1 MIQKF
6 FSKKKVAVL
15 GLGKSGISTINFL
28 KKKGFIV
35 YAWDDNK
42 EIRKKVKKRG
52 INTNNFSKVNLR
64 EFTFLVVSPG
74 IHTRGPKKHFLISKA
89 KLKKLEV
96 INDIELFFR
105 FNPISQ
111 YIGITGTNGK
121 STTASLLSHVFNK
134 LRINNSLGGNIG
146 KPIFDLKKQ
155 KNGFYILEIS
165 SFQLEL
171 MKSPRFRIA
180 VLLNITNDH
189 LDRHGTINKYVSEK
203 IKIFNNQKESDFSV
217 IGIDNKIS
225 KNLLKIVKKKY
236 YSEIFSISGLNEN
249 ANIYVKGNYLNINYN
264 SKNQKKISKK
274 INLNKFNNF
283 RGSHN
288 YQNIAAIYSILL
300 KLNLCNWDKIE
311 EAIKSFPGLPHR
323 LQSIRKINNIEYIND
338 SKATNIDSSD
348 KALSIF
354 KKNIYWILGGK
365 SKEKSLTKLKKHFP
379 KIKHVFLL
387 GETKYLYKKY
397 LQNFLKCTI
406 VKNLRDAIVLS
417 HKLVQE
423 ERIKKKLNT
432 GVILFSPA
440 CSSLD
445 EWNNF
450 EERGNSFI
458 SVVKKL
464 NN

>member
-1 MIQKF
+1 M
-6 FSKKKVAVL
+6 
-15 GLGKSGISTINFL
+15 
-28 KKKGFIV
+28 
-35 YAWDDNK
+35 
-42 EIRKKVKKRG
+42 
-52 INTNNFSKVNLR
+52 
-64 EFTFLVVSPG
+64 
-74 IHTRGPKKHFLISKA
+74 
-89 KLKKLEV
+89 
-96 INDIELFFR
+96 
-105 FNPISQ
+105 
-111 YIGITGTNGK
+111 
-121 STTASLLSHVFNK
+121 
-134 LRINNSLGGNIG
+134 
-146 KPIFDLKKQ
+146 
-155 KNGFYILEIS
+155 
-165 SFQLEL
+165 
-171 MKSPRFRIA
+171 
-180 VLLNITNDH
+180 
-189 LDRHGTINKYVSEK
+189 
-203 IKIFNNQKESDFSV
+203 